1 MVCLCL
7 VGNKAKR
14 RSATVGFTRTH
25 GMQSHSAMERKVVNM
40 LLMIFMT
47 HVKSP

>member
-25 GMQSHSAMERKVVNM
+25 GMQSHSAAERIVVNV
-40 LLMIFMT
+40 LLMIFMI
-47 HVKSP
+47 HVN